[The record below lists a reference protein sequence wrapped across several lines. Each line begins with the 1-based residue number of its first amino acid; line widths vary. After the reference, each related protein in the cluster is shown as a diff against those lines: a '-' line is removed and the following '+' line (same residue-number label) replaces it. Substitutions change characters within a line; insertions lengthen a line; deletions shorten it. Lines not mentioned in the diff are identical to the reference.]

1 MKRILMTGLTAA
13 AIGGG
18 VLSAE
23 AAVTADSTP
32 RTLAWGAR
40 TVAVDAEEK
49 PCSSVY
55 RRMESSDLLMIDA
68 RKPHGLYMVIR

>member
-1 MKRILMTGLTAA
+1 MKRILMTSLTAA
-13 AIGGG
+13 ALGGG
-18 VLSAE
+18 VLSAG
-23 AAVTADSTP
+23 AAVTADSAP

-55 RRMESSDLLMIDA
+55 RRTESSGSRVIDA
-68 RKPHGLYMVIR
+68 RKPQGLYMVIR